1 MSIDREARRYIDA
14 ALQFTSGVTFPR
26 TSTLVSVR
34 NRLRTAQALLTTSP
48 TPGARRALVYVERA
62 LTLLDPIEATRLR
75 QELWQ
80 ALIAL
85 TPGMA
90 LADVP
95 VGIAGLSGPV
105 DVPPAGVVLPSDVPP
120 PGLVPPSDV
129 PPSDKPPASKGQSKI
144 GGFGLLAIFASA
156 LALVYFARRKEQP

>member
-105 DVPPAGVVLPSDVPP
+105 DVPP
-120 PGLVPPSDV
+120 PGLVPPSDKS
-129 PPSDKPPASKGQSKI
+129 PEPKSQNKI

-156 LALVYFARRKEQP
+156 LALVYFARRKEQS

>member
-1 MSIDREARRYIDA
+1 MSIDREARRYIDS

-34 NRLRTAQALLTTSP
+34 NRLRTAQSLLTTSK
-48 TPGARRALVYVERA
+48 TPGSRRALVYVERA

-85 TPGMA
+85 TPGMV

-95 VGIAGLSGPV
+95 VGIAGLG
-105 DVPPAGVVLPSDVPP
+105 ATPP
-120 PGLVPPSDV
+120 PGLIPPTPDA
-129 PPSDKPPASKGQSKI
+129 PTTPDTPAAPPAPKKSIS
-144 GGFGLLAIFASA
+144 GFGLLAILGGA
-156 LALVYFARRKEQP
+156 LALVYFARRRI

>member
-1 MSIDREARRYIDA
+1 MR
-14 ALQFTSGVTFPR
+14 TF
-26 TSTLVSVR
+26 SCQLAS
-34 NRLRTAQALLTTSP
+34 
-48 TPGARRALVYVERA
+48 
-62 LTLLDPIEATRLR
+62 
-75 QELWQ
+75 

-105 DVPPAGVVLPSDVPP
+105 DVPPAGLVPPSDVPP
-120 PGLVPPSDV
+120 SDVPPSDV

>member
-105 DVPPAGVVLPSDVPP
+105 DVPPAG
-120 PGLVPPSDV
+120 LVPPSDV

>member
-105 DVPPAGVVLPSDVPP
+105 DVPPAG
-120 PGLVPPSDV
+120 LVPPSDT

>member
-105 DVPPAGVVLPSDVPP
+105 DVPPAG
-120 PGLVPPSDV
+120 LVPPSDT

-144 GGFGLLAIFASA
+144 GGLGLLAIFASA